1 MMTII
6 ALPVV
11 VVQHTRATT
20 LHRKGEVGFQHVACK
35 RARHSYPSLF
45 PRNAHYILRRRR
57 HLILSPHSSSFPA
70 PSPSHPLSPRLNRRT
85 HHTHIISPREKK
97 REREIGRNFVSPF
110 HISGISP
117 WDGGGQSK
125 RIRRRHCCSS
135 SFPPSPRGF
144 PIREN
149 KRSFTHQAGL
159 SATSTARRRKTWSQ
173 RPPPP
178 QRGHPK
184 SGEEIAGIFD
194 MLFPS
199 PPLSCQGE
207 QCVAAAVT
215 ATALMRLPP
224 PPVATTAAHSSSP
237 SSPRHGWFVSL
248 TQRPEKEE
256 KVVASLDI
264 SDRTN

>member
-1 MMTII
+1 M
-6 ALPVV
+6 
-11 VVQHTRATT
+11 
-20 LHRKGEVGFQHVACK
+20 
-35 RARHSYPSLF
+35 
-45 PRNAHYILRRRR
+45 
-57 HLILSPHSSSFPA
+57 
-70 PSPSHPLSPRLNRRT
+70 
-85 HHTHIISPREKK
+85 
-97 REREIGRNFVSPF
+97 SPF

-194 MLFPS
+194 MLFHS

-215 ATALMRLPP
+215 ATALLLLLLP

-237 SSPRHGWFVSL
+237 SSPRHGWFASL
-248 TQRPEKEE
+248 TRRPEKEE